1 MTAKHKLDPALLPGL
16 LAQLPSWS
24 LAPDATA
31 LSRHREFADFNEAF
45 AFMARVALMAERR
58 DHHPDW
64 SNAYNVVDVTLTTHD
79 AQGLTM
85 KDIELAR
92 FIDRIAAGTG
102 AAA

>member
-1 MTAKHKLDPALLPGL
+1 MSAKLDPALLPGL
-16 LAQLPSWS
+16 LSQLPGWS
-24 LAPDATA
+24 LDAEA
-31 LSRHREFADFNEAF
+31 AAISRHLEFADFNEAF
-45 AFMARVALMAERR
+45 GFMTRVALMAERK

-79 AQGLTM
+79 ARGLTM

-92 FIDRIAAGTG
+92 FIDRIAPGTG

>member
-1 MTAKHKLDPALLPGL
+1 MPAKLDSAHLPDL
-16 LAQLPSWS
+16 LAQMPGWT
-24 LAPDATA
+24 LAPAADAI
-31 LSRHREFADFNEAF
+31 SRHLEFADFNEAF
-45 AFMARVALMAERR
+45 AFMARVALAAERR

-64 SNAYNVVDVTLTTHD
+64 SNSYNVVDVTLTTHD

-92 FIDRIAAGTG
+92 FIDRVAAGTG